1 MATNKKSSKTTQ
13 KGKAAQAAQPEVV
26 YLIPEAELKQMK
38 PEGKAPE
45 AAADEWVFLISEEEF
60 KAASA
65 EVAGDAQPSETEKKA
80 AAPKK
85 SKTKTKTK
93 SKAAKKSGKADDA
106 DGSDDDC
113 LLYTSDAA
121 DD

>member
-13 KGKAAQAAQPEVV
+13 KGKAAQAVQPEVV

-65 EVAGDAQPSETEKKA
+65 EVAGDAQPS
-80 AAPKK
+80 K
-85 SKTKTKTK
+85 SQRQRPRRNPRLRRNPERLMTLTVRMTM
-93 SKAAKKSGKADDA
+93 SLVSTAM
-106 DGSDDDC
+106 
-113 LLYTSDAA
+113 TRIRMMMRP
-121 DD
+121 